1 MSKLRIAIQKSGRLS
16 EGSMQLIKE
25 CGISISLGRKDK
37 LIAEASNFPVE
48 VLFLRDDDIPEYVED
63 EVADV
68 GILGENVVEEKNK
81 DIKVVER
88 LGFSK
93 CRLSL
98 AVPKNIDY
106 RGIDYFH
113 KKRIAT
119 SYPVTTQKFLKKN
132 GLSAEIHEI
141 SGSVEIATGIGLAD
155 AISDIVSSGS
165 TLFSNGL
172 QEVETILR
180 SEAVM
185 VSNPNLSHTK
195 QEILDKL
202 LFRIRS
208 INKAKTRKYIV
219 MNAPNEKIEKICT
232 LLPGMNSPTI
242 MPLHIKG
249 WSSIH
254 SAVETSEFWGV
265 IDKLKE
271 YGAEGIL
278 VVPVEKMF

>member
-1 MSKLRIAIQKSGRLS
+1 MG
-16 EGSMQLIKE
+16 
-25 CGISISLGRKDK
+25 
-37 LIAEASNFPVE
+37 V
-48 VLFLRDDDIPEYVED
+48 
-63 EVADV
+63 
-68 GILGENVVEEKNK
+68 NVVEEKNK
-81 DIKVVER
+81 DIRIVER

-98 AVPKNIDY
+98 AIPKGVEY
-106 RGIDYFH
+106 EGLDYFQH
-113 KKRIAT
+113 KRIAT
-119 SYPVTTQKFLKKN
+119 SYPATTLKYLKN
-132 GLSAEIHEI
+132 NGITAEIHEI

-172 QEVETILR
+172 KEVETILQ

-185 VSNPNLSHTK
+185 VANSNLNHTK

-208 INKAKTRKYIV
+208 INNAKSRKYIV
-219 MNAPNEKIEKICT
+219 LNAPNSSIEKICS

-242 MPLHIKG
+242 MPLHIKD

-254 SAVETSEFWGV
+254 SVVETNEFWGV
-265 IDKLKE
+265 IDKLKA

-278 VVPVEKMF
+278 VMPVEKMF